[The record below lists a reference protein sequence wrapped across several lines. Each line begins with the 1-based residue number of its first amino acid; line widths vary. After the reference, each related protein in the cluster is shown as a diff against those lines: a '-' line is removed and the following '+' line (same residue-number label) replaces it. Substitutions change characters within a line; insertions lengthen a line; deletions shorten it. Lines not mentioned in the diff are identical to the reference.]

1 MGLFHKSLE
10 DAKKAIKKGEKAKAE
25 RILNEH
31 LNNLPDLIK
40 DIENLKRLLED
51 YRSGLQFI
59 QNFVRNIDIHGSAS
73 EKASKVIK
81 MNLEKMTAIE
91 HISDI
96 ISKNVKKER

>member
-10 DAKKAIKKGEKAKAE
+10 DAEKAIKKGEKAKAE

-31 LNNLPDLIK
+31 LNDLPDLIK
-40 DIENLKRLLED
+40 DIENLKRLLEEYQKGISYSKD
-51 YRSGLQFI
+51 LINDNR
-59 QNFVRNIDIHGSAS
+59 A
-73 EKASKVIK
+73 EEASKLIK
-81 MNLEKMTAIE
+81 KVEEKMTTIE